1 MLGKNERD
9 NFKYVENLR
18 FLAAM
23 NHPGGGR
30 NDIPNRLK
38 HHFFGINMT
47 LSDKIGIIFDPILK
61 SVFKSSQFE
70 EPVNDVF

>member
-1 MLGKNERD
+1 MLGKNERG
-9 NFKYVENLR
+9 NFKYIENLR

-23 NHPGGGR
+23 NHPGGGW

-38 HHFFGINMT
+38 HHFFAFNMT

-61 SVFKSSQFE
+61 SIFKSNQFS
-70 EPVNDVF
+70 